1 MLSLSHGVFGTCGS
15 LDEEDLMAVEFWT
28 PILGLPRAVIRG
40 AQEAEAAGWDGV
52 LAPESPKATPDPFID
67 LALAARETE
76 TIKVGTGV
84 AIPAPRIA
92 IGMAGAAAT
101 VQEISNGRFVLSIG
115 RGDSGQA
122 HLGMAP
128 VPVPFFER
136 YVARLQAY
144 LRGDRVEHD
153 LQLDGAGGQIPP
165 ARELKMVDYP
175 ETSRLAWLPA
185 GLPKVPLLI
194 AASGPRMTKLAATA
208 ADGVVLAIGAETTR
222 IGSAIEMIRQ
232 VRADVGLTMDGFV
245 ISAYVSVI
253 PHTDRV
259 VARRMASGNVASF
272 ARFSA
277 MHGQATGSAT
287 GNDQAIYERLHDSYT
302 MRGHMRDGSPQS
314 EHLTDEFIDRFA
326 VVGPS
331 DACVARLTELAD
343 LGIERFVITPPGFGV
358 EDAQA
363 VRDRVAA
370 EVLPGVREAIAAK
383 VGP

>member
-1 MLSLSHGVFGTCGS
+1 
-15 LDEEDLMAVEFWT
+15 MAVEFWT
-28 PILGLPRAVIRG
+28 PVLGLPRAIIQG
-40 AQEAEAAGWDGV
+40 AREAEAAGWDGV

-76 TIKVGTGV
+76 TIKFGTGV

-92 IGMAGAAAT
+92 IGMAAAAAT
-101 VQEISNGRFVLSIG
+101 VQEISDGRFVLSIG

-128 VPVPFFER
+128 APVPFFER
-136 YVARLQAY
+136 YVTRLQAY

-165 ARELKMVDYP
+165 ARQLNMVDYP

-185 GLPKVPLLI
+185 RLPKVPLLI
-194 AASGPRMTKLAATA
+194 AASGPRMMKLAATV
-208 ADGVVLAIGAETTR
+208 ADGVVLAVGAETTR
-222 IGSAIEMIRQ
+222 IGPAIETIRQ
-232 VRADVGLTMDGFV
+232 ARADAGLTMDGFGITAY
-245 ISAYVSVI
+245 ISAI
-253 PHTDRV
+253 PHTDLA

-277 MHGQATGSAT
+277 MHGRATGSAA

-326 VVGPS
+326 VVGPA
-331 DACVARLTELAD
+331 DACVARLVELAD
-343 LGIERFVITPPGFGV
+343 LGVDRFVVSPPGFGV
-358 EDAQA
+358 DGAQA
-363 VRDRVAA
+363 VRDRIAS
-370 EVLPGVREAIAAK
+370 EILPGVREAMATKA
-383 VGP
+383 GQ